1 MAQGRFTSLHGTTS
15 SMQQVQHVATST
27 AAPAATTVQ
36 QLQPPIVDQAYMLA
50 QTALRAQQQQ
60 LLSAAL

>member
-1 MAQGRFTSLHGTTS
+1 MAQGRFTSLHDTAS
-15 SMQQVQHVATST
+15 SLQHVTSST
-27 AAPAATTVQ
+27 AAPAASTVQ